1 MMRDILFRGKCV
13 DTGIWYEGGYIHLHK
28 TTHCPIG
35 DPEQFPDND
44 IHQIV
49 FERMTDWELPNQHL
63 RVDVNPETV
72 GQFTGLTD
80 KNGKKIFEGDVI
92 QFHKFRD
99 EPDWVGVISYD
110 QCQYIVTGKMP
121 LSYGKPIDGEAFYCP
136 FEVAVSGINKETIKV
151 IGNIHDNQELLEE
164 RQ

>member
-1 MMRDILFRGKCV
+1 MREILFRGKCV
-13 DTGIWYEGGYIHLHK
+13 DTGVWYEGGYIHLHK

-35 DPEQFPDND
+35 DPDRFHDND

-80 KNGKKIFEGDVI
+80 KNGKKIFEGDI
-92 QFHKFRD
+92 LKD
-99 EPDWVGVISYD
+99 DWGKIYKVFYTTKSCSFMVE
-110 QCQYIVTGKMP
+110 CTVTPNEWETGN
-121 LSYGKPIDGEAFYCP
+121 YRIGEAWR
-136 FEVAVSGINKETIKV
+136 ETIRV
-151 IGNIHDNQELLEE
+151 IGNIHDNQELL
-164 RQ
+164 

>member
-1 MMRDILFRGKCV
+1 MREIFFRGKCV

-35 DPEQFPDND
+35 DPERFPDND

-72 GQFTGLTD
+72 GQFTALTD
-80 KNGKKIFEGDVI
+80 KNGKKIFEGDI
-92 QFHKFRD
+92 LKFHKFKG
-99 EPDWVGVISYD
+99 EPDWIGFVRYDISMFVIE
-110 QCQYIVTGKMP
+110 
-121 LSYGKPIDGEAFYCP
+121 GEQP
-136 FEVAVSGINKETIKV
+136 VDRGGFEVQLCSIDRKRCEI
-151 IGNIHDNQELLEE
+151 IGNIHDNPELMEDV
-164 RQ
+164 